1 MAKQPSR
8 KKRIKASDAKQKA
21 KNQKAPARKV
31 VKKTTKV
38 KERKTLREKLKA
50 VRAKLHRSGR
60 QVHLHKS
67 FRRSYRED
75 YRRELEVPG
84 ILSHAMHTFKII
96 FKNWRIFVP
105 FLILIV
111 AANALLVGLMSES
124 TYKDFQDTIDEASHT
139 IAGGEIG
146 DVGKAA
152 LLLVS
157 TITTGG
163 FKVDMSEAEG
173 VYAIVIFLI
182 VWLVTIF
189 LLRHIF
195 AGNKI
200 KLRDGL
206 YNAGSPIISTFAI
219 FSIVFIE
226 CIPVFIYIIVQSAA
240 IETGFLNTPF
250 YALVFF
256 IFAVLMLTISGY
268 LLSSSLIALIAVTA
282 PGLYPMKA
290 LDAASDLMAGRRI
303 KFLIRVISLI
313 LVIAIMWAIVMV
325 PAIVFDLWMKTFEW
339 AQPIPFIPIMLMTM
353 TVFSEIYL
361 TAYLYL
367 YYRWMLDYE
376 EE

>member
-8 KKRIKASDAKQKA
+8 KKRVKVSIAKSKARHQKTPAAK
-21 KNQKAPARKV
+21 KV
-31 VKKTTKV
+31 VKKNP
-38 KERKTLREKLKA
+38 TLRGCFKA
-50 VRAKLHRSGR
+50 LRAKMQRPGR
-60 QVHLHKS
+60 RVHLHKS

-75 YRRELEVPG
+75 YKRDLEVPG
-84 ILSHAMHTFKII
+84 ILSHAMQTFKVI
-96 FKNWRIFVP
+96 FKNWRVFLP
-105 FLILIV
+105 FLVLIV
-111 AANALLVGLMSES
+111 AANALLVGLMSQS
-124 TYKDFQDTIDEASHT
+124 TYKDFQNTIDEASHT

-163 FKVDMSEAEG
+163 FKVDMTEAEG
-173 VYAIVIFLI
+173 VYAIVIFLV
-182 VWLVTIF
+182 VWLVTIYI
-189 LLRHIF
+189 LRHIF

-219 FSIVFIE
+219 FIIVFIE
-226 CIPVFIYIIVQSAA
+226 CIPLFLYIVVQAAA

-256 IFAVLMLTISGY
+256 IFAMLMLIISGY

-290 LDAASDLMAGRRI
+290 LDAASDLMAGRRF
-303 KFLIRVISLI
+303 KFLIRVISL
-313 LVIAIMWAIVMV
+313 LLTIAIMWAVVMV
-325 PAIVFDLWMKTFEW
+325 PVIVFDLWMKTFEW
-339 AQPIPFIPIMLMTM
+339 AQAIPFVPIMLMTM

-361 TAYLYL
+361 TTYLYI